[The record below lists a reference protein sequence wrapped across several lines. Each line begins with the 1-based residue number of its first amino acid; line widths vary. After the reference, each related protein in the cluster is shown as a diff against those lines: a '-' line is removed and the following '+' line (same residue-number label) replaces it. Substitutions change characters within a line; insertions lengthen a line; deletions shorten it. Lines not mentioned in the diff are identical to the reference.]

1 MIIFSLIKTNYS
13 RNNRLF
19 KNKSTQSKG
28 NRIVKMG
35 KLFFTNSLIT
45 KYKMSNSHIELKN
58 TPLSISA
65 CEVFVESPDTGGAV
79 VFIGTV
85 RNKTQAKAVLRL
97 EFEAY
102 APMAIKEIQKIA
114 EQALTQFSV
123 LKVAIHHRV
132 GVLEIG
138 EIAVVIAVSAAHRG
152 AAFQACQYCI
162 DTLKETVPIWKKEI
176 FEDGEVWV
184 AAHP

>member
-1 MIIFSLIKTNYS
+1 
-13 RNNRLF
+13 
-19 KNKSTQSKG
+19 
-28 NRIVKMG
+28 
-35 KLFFTNSLIT
+35 
-45 KYKMSNSHIELKN
+45 MSNNIDIELN
-58 TPLSISA
+58 STPLSISA
-65 CEVFVESPDTGGAV
+65 CETFIESPDAGGAV

-85 RNKTQAKAVLRL
+85 RNKTQAKTVTRL

-102 APMAIKEIQKIA
+102 APMAIKEIHKIA
-114 EQALTQFSV
+114 EQALEKFSI

-132 GVLEIG
+132 GVLDIG
-138 EIAVVIAVSAAHRG
+138 EIPVVIAVSAAHRG
-152 AAFQACQYCI
+152 AAFAACQYCI